1 MTIHRL
7 KLYHL
12 GDSADFAHSLT
23 LTFVSYQSLHLIPI
37 IRLLAYEHHFHRAS
51 YSIMTH
57 STTTTAWAITH
68 PSFPRLLTSS
78 TIPNRTRRRPRS
90 SFQTLASPTCC
101 ETPSITSKS
110 SSSSSSSTE
119 ESNKLASS
127 FFQYGLLTDSILEV
141 KWKKEKEKEKHAAKQ
156 SKFSSPDSIS
166 SKQSLP
172 SVTIPDDI
180 CASDPYK
187 AFAHFT
193 RIAAPTA
200 AIGHEDEEDDNHPNP
215 FTSELSVLPTEK
227 TENNGTNHQHERKN
241 LSPQRQI
248 TKTSPYSAAAIAHRL
263 MRYSYAQQNLA
274 DFLQFFCG
282 EFDNYEQIA
291 MERAADMMPREGGGH
306 EHIHCSLTQVSN
318 DMLFARYYF
327 NGDPSFVFRSRLYKV
342 NVSDASDR
350 GIIEM
355 KIYRFYE
362 ETEQLL
368 KSNNYDLDAVSWND
382 DDVYDWLE
390 GCEVYWEAYRP
401 PDEVSDDACR
411 QLEIQSGTR
420 FVGYMKGGGCELYS
434 NEIQGRIR
442 VMDDLLLTRDDL
454 WVADRGF
461 DDDNNFVY
469 GNRRGIPYK
478 MKRVHQGDMNA
489 WTLSANAPAPEGYV
503 P

>member
-1 MTIHRL
+1 
-7 KLYHL
+7 
-12 GDSADFAHSLT
+12 
-23 LTFVSYQSLHLIPI
+23 
-37 IRLLAYEHHFHRAS
+37 
-51 YSIMTH
+51 MTH
-57 STTTTAWAITH
+57 STTSTAWAITH
-68 PSFPRLLTSS
+68 SPFPRLLTSS

-101 ETPSITSKS
+101 ENSSITSKS
-110 SSSSSSSTE
+110 SSSASSSTE
-119 ESNKLASS
+119 ESNKIASS
-127 FFQYGLLTDSILEV
+127 FFKYGLLTDSILEV
-141 KWKKEKEKEKHAAKQ
+141 KWKKEKEKHAAKQ
-156 SKFSSPDSIS
+156 SKASSPRSIS

-200 AIGHEDEEDDNHPNP
+200 AIGHEDEEDDNHSNP
-215 FTSELSVLPTEK
+215 FTSELSILPAGK
-227 TENNGTNHQHERKN
+227 TDNNGISHKHERKN

-248 TKTSPYSAAAIAHRL
+248 TKISPYSAAAIAHRL
-263 MRYSYAQQNLA
+263 MRYSYARQNLTE
-274 DFLQFFCG
+274 FLQFFCG

-291 MERAADMMPREGGGH
+291 MERATGMMPREGGGH

-368 KSNNYDLDAVSWND
+368 KSNNYDLDAVQWND

-401 PDEVSDDACR
+401 PDEIPDDACK

-442 VMDDLLLTRDDL
+442 VMDDLLLTKDDL

-478 MKRVHQGDMNA
+478 MKRIHQGDVNA